1 VVKTVIR
8 LNFGANFIPMTSEI
22 KGRERLP
29 RWMKMQ
35 LPKGESYSKVKN
47 LVMQHQLHT
56 ICTSGNCP
64 NIGECWNRGTAT
76 FMILGNICTRNCK
89 FCGVPSGKP
98 LPPDPEE
105 PCRIARSVQI
115 MQLKHAVIT
124 SVDRDDLPDLG
135 AGIWAETIRE
145 IKKLNP
151 ETKIEVLIPD
161 FQGKVELIQQVIEVA
176 PEVISHN
183 METVERLTP
192 QIRSAAKYRTSLS
205 VLKTIAGSGLVA
217 KSGIMLGLGETETE
231 VLQVMDD
238 LRAVDCKVM
247 TIGQYLA
254 PTLDHIQVKEYI
266 TPEQFEKYRT
276 IGLEKGFSFVESS
289 PLVRSSYRAELH
301 AGSK

>member
-8 LNFGANFIPMTSEI
+8 LNFGANFISMTSEI

-47 LVMQHQLHT
+47 LVAEHKLHT
-56 ICTSGNCP
+56 ICSSGNCP

-76 FMILGNICTRNCK
+76 FMILGDICTRNCK
-89 FCGVPSGKP
+89 FCGVKTGKP
-98 LPPDPEE
+98 QPPSPEE
-105 PCRIARSVQI
+105 PLRIAESVKI

-135 AGIWAETIRE
+135 AGFWAETIRVV
-145 IKKLNP
+145 KKLNP

-161 FQGKVELIQQVIEVA
+161 FQGQVELIQQVIDAA

-205 VLKTIAGSGLVA
+205 VLKAIADSGIVA
-217 KSGIMLGLGETETE
+217 KSGIMLGLGETEAE

-238 LRAVDCKVM
+238 LREVNCKVM

-254 PTLDHIQVKEYI
+254 PTLNHIQVKEYI
-266 TPEQFEKYRT
+266 TPEQFERYRT
-276 IGLEKGFSFVESS
+276 IGIEKGFSFVESS
-289 PLVRSSYRAELH
+289 PLVRSSYRADSHVE
-301 AGSK
+301 AK